1 MSLLLDA
8 LKTRESSA
16 PSAESQ
22 EEALDGREALKIL
35 TARMEA
41 NAALTL
47 EAVPDG
53 IAAMGSALPED
64 PAVPPRE
71 AAPARKSTVPH
82 AVAAA
87 LPSGLPPLSPAASL
101 PASPARRYAAM
112 LAAAVAVVI
121 VVMVGKSLLSKNSNP
136 MNYPVPAESP
146 QVAAGRPASPPNPNA
161 VQVPTR
167 PVSQFSPLGN
177 APEIDLRENVLQPGA
192 VHAPA
197 TAGKA
202 IRRENPATEA
212 GAASLAPAESAP
224 RPASAPSNSSMPRR
238 SFSVAPS
245 AGVASIDKHIE
256 AGYRALLSGNVAAAQ
271 REYHEALDLDPN
283 NIDALLG
290 TASAAARAGNAT
302 LAAALYLKVLR
313 LEPGNQ
319 DATAALAILN
329 RDPTAAEANES
340 RLKFMIASDAERRPA
355 LHAAL
360 AGVYAADARW
370 ADAAQ
375 EYFTALSMD
384 QGDAG
389 LAFNLAASLDQNHN
403 AVAALTYY
411 RQALASVTQRPAQID
426 VHAIEARI
434 GQLQARIEVR
444 PATPRATP

>member
-16 PSAESQ
+16 PSSAESH

-41 NAALTL
+41 NTALTL

-53 IAAMGSALPED
+53 ATMGSELPED
-64 PAVPPRE
+64 PAGAPRE
-71 AAPARKSTVPH
+71 AAPARKTAVPH

-87 LPSGLPPLSPAASL
+87 LPSGLPPLQAAASL

-112 LAAAVAVVI
+112 LAAAVAVVV
-121 VVMVGKSLLSKNSNP
+121 VVMVGKSLLFKNSNP
-136 MNYPVPAESP
+136 ISYPTPAESP
-146 QVAAGRPASPPNPNA
+146 QAASGQPAVPSNPYA
-161 VQVPTR
+161 VQVPSR
-167 PVSQFSPLGN
+167 PASQFSPLGN
-177 APEIDLRENVLQPGA
+177 APEIDLREDVLQPGA
-192 VHAPA
+192 TRAPA
-197 TAGKA
+197 PAGKA
-202 IRRENPATEA
+202 SRRENAATEA
-212 GAASLAPAESAP
+212 GAASLPPA
-224 RPASAPSNSSMPRR
+224 ASAPSYSSMPRR

-245 AGVASIDKHIE
+245 AGVASIDKHIA
-256 AGYRALLSGNVAAAQ
+256 AGYQALVSGNVAGAE
-271 REYHEALDLDPN
+271 REYHDALELDPN

-290 TASAAARAGNAT
+290 SASAAARTSNAT
-302 LAAALYLKVLR
+302 LAAAMYLRVLR

-340 RLKFMIASDAERRPA
+340 RLKFMIASDSERRPA

-375 EYFTALSMD
+375 EYFTALSTD
-384 QGDAG
+384 PGDAS

-403 AVAALTYY
+403 AAAALTYY
-411 RQALASVTQRPAQID
+411 RQALASQMQRPAEID
-426 VHAIEARI
+426 VRAIEARI